1 MRLPAAVLAV
11 LFAAA
16 LAGGADTGRLPSA
29 RSRWRSL
36 SAEERARI
44 LADYERYR
52 AMPASRRETLKAR
65 FEEFQRLEEPRRRLL
80 LRLWEASP
88 RDPRPGEPPST
99 RSVRPQA
106 PQERAVPSKE
116 SRQAAPKGRT
126 PQDAA
131 ESVERT
137 GRERQTDS
145 SKGLDRLERSK
156 RLYRSERLERF
167 ERIPRRDRPER
178 LERFERIQRPERSE
192 LGRELDDAGRR

>member
-16 LAGGADTGRLPSA
+16 LAGGADTGRLQSA

-88 RDPRPGEPPST
+88 RDPR
-99 RSVRPQA
+99 SVRPQA
-106 PQERAVPSKE
+106 PQERAVPFKE

-131 ESVERT
+131 ESVERS
-137 GRERQTDS
+137 GRERQKDS

-156 RLYRSERLERF
+156 RLNRSERLERF
-167 ERIPRRDRPER
+167 ERIRRQDRPER
-178 LERFERIQRPERSE
+178 LERFQRIQRPERSD